1 MSKLLFFDIDGT
13 LAYPGYSPSA
23 ATVEAIQAA
32 RRNGHKVFISTGRTM
47 DSIPAAIASIGFDG
61 GIFSSGGIIVLNNQ
75 IVMQHFM
82 DESVVEKVLSILQH
96 YKTLYTLETAE
107 GRFNSE
113 NGKEL
118 MAQIDFAHIRK
129 EMRELTEE
137 VLLDPTAIPLSQ
149 YTGQP
154 IHKIAYYSTNLSIEQ
169 ALYSELDSTA
179 KVVPYHIS
187 GFPLSTGEISDY
199 SVNKGRALKDV
210 CNYLGVDPD
219 HCIAFGDSR
228 NDSEIILAAGLG
240 VAMGNADE
248 ELKDIANLVCDRCEN
263 DGISKTLH
271 DLGLI

>member
-1 MSKLLFFDIDGT
+1 MNRCIFFDIDGT
-13 LAYPGYSPSA
+13 LAYPGQSPSCS
-23 ATVEAIQAA
+23 TISAIQTVK
-32 RRNGHKVFISTGRTM
+32 RNGHKVFISTGRTM

-61 GIFSSGGIIVLNNQ
+61 GIFSSGGIIVLDNQ
-75 IVMQHFM
+75 IVTQHYM
-82 DESVVEKVLSILQH
+82 DDSVVEKVISILQR
-96 YKTLYTLETAE
+96 YETLYTLETAD
-107 GRFNSE
+107 GRFNTE

-118 MAQIDFAHIRK
+118 MTQIDFTHISK
-129 EMRELTEE
+129 EIHELTEE

-210 CNYLGVDPD
+210 CNHLGVDPD

-228 NDSEIILAAGLG
+228 NDSEIILAAGVG
-240 VAMGNADE
+240 IAMGNAE
-248 ELKDIANLVCDRCEN
+248 QELKDIANFVCDRCEN
-263 DGISKTLH
+263 DGIAKALH
-271 DLGLI
+271 ILGFI

>member
-1 MSKLLFFDIDGT
+1 MKKLLFFDIDGT
-13 LAYPGYSPSA
+13 LAYPGYPPST

-61 GIFSSGGIIVLNNQ
+61 GIFSSGGIIALNNQ

-82 DESVVEKVLSILQH
+82 GEAVVEKVLSILQH
-96 YKTLYTLETAE
+96 YKTLYTLETAD

-118 MAQIDFAHIRK
+118 MAQIDFTHISK
-129 EMRELTEE
+129 EMCKLTEE

-169 ALYSELDSTA
+169 QLISELDSTA

-187 GFPLSTGEISDY
+187 CFPLSTGEISDY
-199 SVNKGRALKDV
+199 LVNKGRALKDV

-263 DGISKTLH
+263 DGIVKTLH
-271 DLGLI
+271 DLDLI